1 MSTVQVAQWRYRGSS
16 ADGLDPP
23 KGARCVWV
31 DYEIADSDGGSGADS
46 DSLWWRHPF
55 TFTDSI
61 FADAAT
67 SFERSVEG
75 YERLCW

>member
-1 MSTVQVAQWRYRGSS
+1 MAVPRH
-16 ADGLDPP
+16 
-23 KGARCVWV
+23 ARQTDWYCLKRARRVWV

-46 DSLWWRHPF
+46 DSMWWRHPF

-67 SFERSVEG
+67 SFEHSVEG
-75 YERLCW
+75 YATVRVGERS